1 MPAQHRPILATILLL
16 ALLATGVAPALA
28 QGGADRTPN
37 DPTGGGGPG
46 GGDSQGSGGATQ
58 DATRDPPP
66 AMTMNLPRE
75 RVRQVQERLT
85 AAGFDPGPADGIVGP
100 RMHAALR
107 AFQQARGLEPTGE
120 PDDQTLTAL
129 GAE

>member
-1 MPAQHRPILATILLL
+1 
-16 ALLATGVAPALA
+16 
-28 QGGADRTPN
+28 
-37 DPTGGGGPG
+37 
-46 GGDSQGSGGATQ
+46 
-58 DATRDPPP
+58 
-66 AMTMNLPRE
+66 MTMNLPRE